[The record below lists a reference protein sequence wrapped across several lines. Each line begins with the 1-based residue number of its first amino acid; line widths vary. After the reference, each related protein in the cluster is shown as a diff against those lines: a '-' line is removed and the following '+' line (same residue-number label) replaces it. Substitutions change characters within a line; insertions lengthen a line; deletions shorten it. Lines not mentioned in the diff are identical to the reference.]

1 MRTDQTLEF
10 FGGSA
15 RELALAIGITPS
27 AVAQW
32 GRDVPKS
39 RRTSVRLAMKER
51 AEQLENESKRLRR
64 AAKECEQ

>member
-32 GRDVPKS
+32 GRDVPMS
-39 RRTSVRLAMKER
+39 RRQSVRMAMKER
-51 AEQLENESKRLRR
+51 AERLELEARTLRR